1 MRKCDFRTNF
11 SPLDSV
17 TTINAFLLISGQ
29 KKIRRTRNELGRLPL
44 KLLDLDNSDEGYEY
58 NFWNDL
64 RQECLIP
71 ENSAFGQTAELKEKL
86 VELRNTTLLVF
97 GVSNALWMIIIL
109 ALVRHKDLKILGVDV
124 IGLGFL
130 TIYGGIFA
138 VQFLA
143 LLCHRFK
150 TLIHILARAPW
161 KMNINSITPAESSRS
176 QETS

>member
-1 MRKCDFRTNF
+1 M
-11 SPLDSV
+11 
-17 TTINAFLLISGQ
+17 
-29 KKIRRTRNELGRLPL
+29 KIRRTRNELDRLPL
-44 KLLDLDNSDEGYEY
+44 KFLDVDNSDGGDEY
-58 NFWNDL
+58 NFWKGL

-71 ENSAFGQTAELKEKL
+71 EMSAFDQTSELKGKL

-109 ALVRHKDLKILGVDV
+109 ALVRHKDLKILGVDI

-138 VQFLA
+138 IQFLA

-161 KMNINSITPAESSRS
+161 KMNSTKVAPAESPRS
-176 QETS
+176 QQTSRISLKHE